1 MAEPDEREGLA
12 AEYVLGTLAAS
23 ERLEA
28 ARLLATETSFAALVA
43 AWERRLVPLAL
54 ALEPATPPEHVR
66 DKVMQAIAG
75 TASGSA
81 EVLALTRRVRR
92 WQGLALAAG
101 ALAAALAAFVVLRP
115 APVPQA
121 GRYVAV
127 LQAEGTEPAF
137 LASIDVAGG
146 TIRVRTISAPPR
158 PGKSY
163 ELWAV
168 GAGRAKPQSLG
179 VINAS
184 FRVPAERLGRVDAKT
199 LGETVFA
206 VSLEPEGGSPTGEVT
221 GPVLFV
227 GKLVAAE

>member
-12 AEYVLGTLAAS
+12 AEFVLGTLAAS

-28 ARLLATETSFAALVA
+28 ARLLATEASFAALVA

-54 ALEPATPPEHVR
+54 ALEPAAPPGHVR
-66 DKVMQAIAG
+66 DRVMQAIPD
-75 TASGSA
+75 SIPGSA
-81 EVLALTRRVRR
+81 EVLALARRARR

-101 ALAAALAAFVVLRP
+101 ALAAVLALFIVLRP
-115 APVPQA
+115 ALAPQA

-137 LASIDVAGG
+137 LASIDIAGG
-146 TIRVRTISAPPR
+146 TIRVRTIAARPQ

-179 VINAS
+179 VIDAA
-184 FRVPAERLGRVDAKT
+184 FRVPADRLGRVDAKT